1 MCNSLPKQVSA
12 SLNRSLA
19 PFEIRPILDG
29 VRTTTALFRS
39 APWLYPRNRVALV
52 PAGAF
57 SPHVNRHSR
66 EEVGHVPALRRAGQ
80 SYPGHFD
87 RGRSLPHHTTQ
98 KRRHRWLCRG
108 ADWFRRNPRE
118 TDNKPSKG
126 HLAKSG
132 EDLLRHL
139 CEYRV
144 DNVDGLELGGPITVS
159 DFEAGQK
166 VDVSGDTMGRG
177 FAGLQKRHGFTRG
190 PMTHGSKN
198 HRQPGSI
205 GAGTTP
211 GRVYPGKRMSG
222 RYGGKKI
229 TTRGLTI
236 LRIDSDR
243 NLLVVKGSVPGKPG
257 ALLNIKPAVRV
268 GAKPAKG
275 DK

>member
-1 MCNSLPKQVSA
+1 M
-12 SLNRSLA
+12 
-19 PFEIRPILDG
+19 
-29 VRTTTALFRS
+29 
-39 APWLYPRNRVALV
+39 LV

-80 SYPGHFD
+80 SGPRHFD
-87 RGRSLPHHTTQ
+87 RGRSLPHHTTHE
-98 KRRHRWLCRG
+98 KLI
-108 ADWFRRNPRE
+108 
-118 TDNKPSKG
+118 NKPSKG
-126 HLAKSG
+126 HLTKSG

-139 CEYRV
+139 REYRV
-144 DNVDGLELGGPITVS
+144 DNVDGLELGGSITVS

-177 FAGLQKRHGFTRG
+177 FAGLQKRHGFSRG

-211 GRVYPGKRMSG
+211 GRIYPGKRMSG
-222 RYGGKKI
+222 RYGGKKT

-236 LRIDSDR
+236 LRVDSDR

-275 DK
+275 GK